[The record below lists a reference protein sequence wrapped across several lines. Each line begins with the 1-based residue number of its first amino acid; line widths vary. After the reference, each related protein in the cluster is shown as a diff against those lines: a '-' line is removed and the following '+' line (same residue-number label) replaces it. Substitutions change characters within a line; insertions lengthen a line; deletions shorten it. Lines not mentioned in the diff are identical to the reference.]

1 MDLEIFK
8 LYDIYN
14 KIFDKLNGNLNEE
27 LPRSLKLF
35 NIRLRLAIDIQVN
48 FRGEVSLT
56 KSKEVKETYIKLIKL
71 LEIWNAY
78 EAFYHYLKETKKYVN
93 VNESIYKKYSQTFLN
108 DVGSLPVLKET
119 IDQLKYKYLKDTTF
133 KHDFNELIN
142 RIEKDDRIRE
152 NLTKSC
158 KNILVYLDSN
168 KNISGIETIALIYAE
183 RNIYYHNGETAKMGM
198 SYRNRQFL
206 IQTLTTGF
214 LKHILLLAIWV
225 INNELESK

>member
-1 MDLEIFK
+1 MDIEIFK
-8 LYDIYN
+8 LFEIYN
-14 KIFDKLNGNLNEE
+14 KSFDKLNGKLNEE
-27 LPRSLKLF
+27 LPRSLRLF

-48 FRGEVSLT
+48 FKGEVSLT
-56 KSKEVKETYIKLIKL
+56 KSKEVKDIYIKLIKL

-78 EAFYHYLKETKKYVN
+78 EAFYHYLKETNKYVN

-108 DVGSLPVLKET
+108 EVGSLPVLKET
-119 IDQLKYKYLKDTTF
+119 IDQIKFKFLKDSTF

-158 KNILVYLDSN
+158 KNILTYLDRN
-168 KNISGIETIALIYAE
+168 KNISGIEIIALIYAE
-183 RNIYYHNGETAKMGM
+183 RNMYYHNGETAKMGM

-214 LKHILLLAIWV
+214 LKHILLLANWV
-225 INNELESK
+225 LNNELESK